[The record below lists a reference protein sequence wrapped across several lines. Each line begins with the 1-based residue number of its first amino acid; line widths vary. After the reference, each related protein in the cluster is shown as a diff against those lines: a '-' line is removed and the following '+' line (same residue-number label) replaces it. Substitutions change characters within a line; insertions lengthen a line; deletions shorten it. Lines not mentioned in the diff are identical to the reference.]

1 MRIVLTHCS
10 LIIKDP
16 SLKSNVSSNQKNE
29 LSKKCNLFAQK
40 KQAMIDKRSFLTDNE
55 NRYQLKIKELHNET
69 FKKDGPNWYNLSSW
83 FILTRS
89 LW

>member
-1 MRIVLTHCS
+1 MQLICS
-10 LIIKDP
+10 
-16 SLKSNVSSNQKNE
+16 
-29 LSKKCNLFAQK
+29 K

-69 FKKDGPNWYNLSSW
+69 FKKDGPNWYNPSSW

-89 LW
+89 LK